1 MAGRRLVDLI
11 ALANVS
17 SAIAQRHFALRSQ
30 QLQIYTT
37 SSSIFKN
44 LRYIPPVVQGGARQQ
59 AASATAA
66 TAAVP
71 KEEGITQ
78 DHFYTPGAAT
88 VTDPEPVDSLKV
100 TQKQAAS
107 NPLPNGTIPPSD
119 SPLASTLPAARQHL
133 SPEAAKR
140 LQHESESSIPEMTA
154 EDSAD
159 DTGNDVFYLR
169 QARVSSVLSNLPR
182 KKIPRMAEGTQ
193 PVTGEGIDGD
203 VFYETPGKKEGEVQ
217 DLSTG
222 ELFHSRRARKIVA
235 QTSKG
240 VEELKPTV
248 AETPKDNTPLTEG
261 RDQDTFYVKDS
272 ISSHPVAADAA
283 ASDLKATDA
292 ETASLAAELARDA
305 EESAK
310 PITEKQASSS
320 QMCGSHY

>member
-1 MAGRRLVDLI
+1 VDLI

-37 SSSIFKN
+37 SSSIFKT
-44 LRYIPPVVQGGARQQ
+44 LRYKPPVVQNARQQ

-66 TAAVP
+66 AP
-71 KEEGITQ
+71 KEEGIEQ

-88 VTDPEPVDSLKV
+88 VIDPEPVGSLKV

-107 NPLPNGTIPPSD
+107 NPLPDGTIPPAD
-119 SPLASTLPAARQHL
+119 SPLASTPPTPTPRHHL
-133 SPEAAKR
+133 SPEEAKR
-140 LQHESESSIPEMTA
+140 LQHASESSIPEMTA
-154 EDSAD
+154 EDSVD

-182 KKIPRMAEGTQ
+182 KKIPRMTEGAQ
-193 PVTGEGIDGD
+193 PVTGAGIDGD

-217 DLSTG
+217 DLSS

-235 QTSKG
+235 QTPAKST
-240 VEELKPTV
+240 EELKPTV
-248 AETPKDNTPLTEG
+248 AETPKDITPLTEG

-283 ASDLKATDA
+283 SDLKATDA
-292 ETASLAAELARDA
+292 ETANLAAELARDA

-320 QMCGSHY
+320 QMCGSLY

>member
-107 NPLPNGTIPPSD
+107 NPLPNGTIHPPIRRSHLHCRRRGSTYRQRRQSGCSM
-119 SPLASTLPAARQHL
+119 SP
-133 SPEAAKR
+133 
-140 LQHESESSIPEMTA
+140 
-154 EDSAD
+154 
-159 DTGNDVFYLR
+159 
-169 QARVSSVLSNLPR
+169 
-182 KKIPRMAEGTQ
+182 
-193 PVTGEGIDGD
+193 
-203 VFYETPGKKEGEVQ
+203 
-217 DLSTG
+217 
-222 ELFHSRRARKIVA
+222 SRRSPR
-235 QTSKG
+235 
-240 VEELKPTV
+240 
-248 AETPKDNTPLTEG
+248 
-261 RDQDTFYVKDS
+261 
-272 ISSHPVAADAA
+272 
-283 ASDLKATDA
+283 
-292 ETASLAAELARDA
+292 
-305 EESAK
+305 
-310 PITEKQASSS
+310 
-320 QMCGSHY
+320 